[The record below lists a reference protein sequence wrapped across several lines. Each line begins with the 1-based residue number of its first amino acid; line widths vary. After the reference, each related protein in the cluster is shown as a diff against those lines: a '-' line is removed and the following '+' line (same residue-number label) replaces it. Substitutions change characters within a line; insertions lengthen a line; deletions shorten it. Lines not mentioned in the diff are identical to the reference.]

1 MATGSEIAEQVLDTV
16 QDTSFDEDTVLAKL
30 NECAGALSRKF
41 VLPSLDAEADVITVT
56 SAATI
61 SLPVT
66 YQRNLYHC
74 RDAAGRPID
83 VANSKSQLFIDHE
96 PGKPGVKVRAV
107 AAVGRLLVY
116 VPTPAVAETLTI
128 NFQRRPTAITAGA
141 QIDLLPDGF
150 DDIFVNYAL
159 WKLYEKLEQ
168 GMDGAKVDTNHYM
181 GIYFGLRDELAIALK
196 EGVSL
201 PPPPIARI
209 ERW

>member
-1 MATGSEIAEQVLDTV
+1 MATGSEIAEQVLDIV
-16 QDTSFDEDTVLAKL
+16 QDPSFDEDTVIARL
-30 NECAGALSRKF
+30 NECAGSISRRF
-41 VLPSLDAEADVITVT
+41 VLPSLDTEASVVTVEGAD
-56 SAATI
+56 SV

-66 YQRNLYHC
+66 FQRNLYHC
-74 RDAAGRPID
+74 RDAAGRSID
-83 VANSKSQLFIDHE
+83 VANSKAQLFIDHE

-116 VPTPAVAETLTI
+116 VPTPVVAETLTI
-128 NFQRRPTAITAGA
+128 NFQRRPTVITAGA

-150 DDIFVNYAL
+150 DDLFVNYAL

-168 GMDGAKVDTNHYM
+168 GWEGAKVDTNHYM
-181 GIYFGLRDELAIALK
+181 AIYFGLRDELAIALK